1 MIAAIR
7 LLLLA
12 ASNRRMKQMLKKAKK
27 GKKKHWAWDIALY
40 NETAICR

>member
-27 GKKKHWAWDIALY
+27 AKKGKKTLGMGHCAL
-40 NETAICR
+40 